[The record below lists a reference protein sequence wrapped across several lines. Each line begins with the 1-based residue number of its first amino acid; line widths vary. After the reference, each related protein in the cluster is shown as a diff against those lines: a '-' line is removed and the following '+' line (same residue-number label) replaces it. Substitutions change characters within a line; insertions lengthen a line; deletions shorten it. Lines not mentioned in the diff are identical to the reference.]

1 MSEDFVFDGWRRAD
15 GRMGIRNH
23 CLVLATVTCAAG
35 VVREVGRRLPN
46 AVTVEHAHGCGR
58 GGPDLGLQ
66 IKTLAGLVQNPNV
79 GAAVLVG
86 LGCEVVSAALLKG
99 VLARSGKPLETVVIQ
114 EVGGSRKAADEAED
128 VARRL
133 LGELETL
140 PRERGT
146 AADLMVGLECGGSD
160 TFSGL
165 TANPAVGKAADRL
178 VELGGTAI
186 LAETTEMIGALGPL
200 LKSAESEKVAAKL
213 KANVERQEARTRE
226 ILGPLAGTVLAPG
239 NVESGLTTIAE
250 KSLGCI
256 AKAGSSPIR
265 EVVDYGDRPSSKGL
279 VVMDTPGYDIESLA
293 GMAAAGAQAILFT
306 TGRGT
311 PVGFPAVPVI
321 KISSNS
327 ELFEAMPDDI
337 DLDAGTILVGKSIS
351 EVGEQVMDLLLRVA
365 RGERTRAEI
374 NGQAVFAI
382 AQEGPA
388 F

>member
-1 MSEDFVFDGWRRAD
+1 MNGEFIFQGWRRPD

-35 VVREVGRRLPN
+35 VVREVGQRLP
-46 AVTVEHAHGCGR
+46 AVVAVEHAHGCGR
-58 GGPDLGLQ
+58 AGADLGLQ

-99 VLARSGKPLETVVIQ
+99 TLARSGKPVETVVIQ
-114 EVGGSRKAADEAED
+114 EVGGSRKAADQAEAR
-128 VARRL
+128 ARRL
-133 LGELETL
+133 LGELESL
-140 PRERGT
+140 PRQKGT

-165 TANPAVGKAADRL
+165 TANPAVGKAVDRL
-178 VELGGTAI
+178 VEMGGTGI

-200 LKSAESEKVAAKL
+200 LKSAESDEVAVKL
-213 KANVERQEARTRE
+213 KARVERQEARARE
-226 ILGPLAGTVLAPG
+226 ILGPLAGAVLAPG

-265 EVVDYGDRPSSKGL
+265 EVVDYGDRPSRKGL
-279 VVMDTPGYDIESLA
+279 VVMDTPGYDIESMA

-337 DLDAGTILVGKSIS
+337 DLDAGSILAGESIS
-351 EVGEQVMDLLLRVA
+351 EVGERILALLLRVA
-365 RGERTRAEI
+365 RGQETRAEI

>member
-1 MSEDFVFDGWRRAD
+1 MSRDFVFQGWRRPD

-23 CLVLATVTCAAG
+23 CLILATVSCAGG
-35 VVREVGRRLPN
+35 VVREVSRRLP
-46 AVTVEHAHGCGR
+46 AVVPVDHAHGCGR

-66 IKTLAGLVQNPNV
+66 VKTLSGLVQNPNV

-86 LGCEVVSAALLKG
+86 LGCEVVSPTVLKG
-99 VLARSGKPLETVVIQ
+99 AASASGKPIEIVVIQ
-114 EVGGSRKAADEAED
+114 EAGGSRKAADEVETL
-128 VARRL
+128 ARRL
-133 LGELETL
+133 LGELEKL
-140 PRERGT
+140 PRETGT
-146 AADLMVGLECGGSD
+146 AADLTVGLKCGGSD

-165 TANPAVGKAADRL
+165 TANPAVGKATDRL
-178 VELGGTAI
+178 VEMGGTAI
-186 LAETTEMIGALGPL
+186 LGETTEMIGALGPL
-200 LKSAESEKVAAKL
+200 LKLAESEEVAARL
-213 KANVERQEARTRE
+213 KAKVERQEARARE
-226 ILGPLAGTVLAPG
+226 ILGPLAGRVIAPG

-265 EVVDYGDRPSSKGL
+265 EVLDYADRPSSKGL
-279 VVMDTPGYDIESLA
+279 VVMDTPGYDLETLA

-327 ELFEAMPDDI
+327 ELFAAMEDDI
-337 DLDAGTILVGKSIS
+337 DLDAGTILAGKSAA
-351 EVGEQVMDLLLRVA
+351 EVGEEILGLLLRVA
-365 RGERTRAEI
+365 RGERVKAEI
-374 NGQAVFAI
+374 NGQAVFAF

>member
-1 MSEDFVFDGWRRAD
+1 MSEEFVFQGWRRAD

-23 CLVLATVTCAAG
+23 CLVLATVICAAG
-35 VVREVGRRLPN
+35 VVREVGQRLP
-46 AVTVEHAHGCGR
+46 AVVAVEHAHGCGR

-86 LGCEVVSAALLKG
+86 LGCEVVSAALLKN
-99 VLARSGKPLETVVIQ
+99 VLASSGKPVETVVIQ
-114 EVGGSRKAADEAED
+114 EVGGSRKAADQAEAL
-128 VARRL
+128 ARRL
-133 LGELETL
+133 LGELEKL
-140 PRERGT
+140 PRQRGT

-178 VELGGTAI
+178 VEVGGTVI

-200 LKSAESEKVAAKL
+200 LKSAESEEVAAKL
-213 KANVERQEARTRE
+213 QAKVERQEARARE
-226 ILGPLAGTVLAPG
+226 ILGPLAHAVLAPG

-256 AKAGSSPIR
+256 TKGGSSPIR
-265 EVVDYGDRPSSKGL
+265 EVVDYGDRPTRKGL

-321 KISSNS
+321 KIASNS

-337 DLDAGTILVGKSIS
+337 DLDAGTILAGKSAS
-351 EVGEQVMDLLLRVA
+351 QVGEQILDLLLRVA
-365 RGERTRAEI
+365 CGEKAKAEI

-382 AQEGPA
+382 AQGGPA

>member
-1 MSEDFVFDGWRRAD
+1 MRGEFVFQGWRRAD

-23 CLVLATVTCAAG
+23 CLVLATVACAAG
-35 VVREVGRRLPN
+35 VVRQVGQRLP
-46 AVTVEHAHGCGR
+46 AVVAVEHAHGCGR

-86 LGCEVVSAALLKG
+86 LGCEVVSATLLKG
-99 VLARSGKPLETVVIQ
+99 TLARSGKLVETVVIQ
-114 EVGGSRKAADEAED
+114 EAGGSSRAADQAEAL
-128 VARRL
+128 ARRL
-133 LGELETL
+133 LGELEEL
-140 PRERGT
+140 PRQRGT

-165 TANPAVGKAADRL
+165 TANPAVGEAADRL
-178 VELGGTAI
+178 VELGGTVI

-200 LKSAESEKVAAKL
+200 LKLAESEEVAAKL
-213 KANVERQEARTRE
+213 KAKVERQEARARQM
-226 ILGPLAGTVLAPG
+226 LGPLADAVLAPG

-256 AKAGSSPIR
+256 TKGGSSPIR
-265 EVVDYGDRPSSKGL
+265 EVVDYGERPSRKGL
-279 VVMDTPGYDIESLA
+279 VVMDTPGYDIESMA

-327 ELFEAMPDDI
+327 ELFAAMPDDI
-337 DLDAGTILVGKSIS
+337 DLDAGTILAGKTARQ
-351 EVGEQVMDLLLRVA
+351 VGEQILGLLLRVA
-365 RGERTRAEI
+365 RGQKTKAEI
-374 NGQAVFAI
+374 NSQAVFAI

>member
-1 MSEDFVFDGWRRAD
+1 MSKEFVFQGWRRPD

-23 CLVLATVTCAAG
+23 CLVLATVSCAAA
-35 VVREVGRRLPN
+35 VVREVSRRLP
-46 AVTVEHAHGCGR
+46 AVVAVEHAHGCGR

-66 IKTLAGLVQNPNV
+66 VKTLAGLVQNPNV

-86 LGCEVVSAALLKG
+86 LGCEVTSPVVLKSAAS
-99 VLARSGKPLETVVIQ
+99 ASGKPVETVVIQ
-114 EVGGSRKAADEAED
+114 EVGGSRKATDLAETL
-128 VARRL
+128 ARRL
-133 LGELETL
+133 LDELEDL
-140 PRERGT
+140 PRQTGT
-146 AADLMVGLECGGSD
+146 AADLVVGLKCGASD

-178 VELGGTAI
+178 VELGATAI
-186 LAETTEMIGALGPL
+186 LGETTEMIGALGPL
-200 LKSAESEKVAAKL
+200 LKLAETEDVAARI
-213 KANVERQEARTRE
+213 KAKVERQEARAQQ
-226 ILGPLAGTVLAPG
+226 ILGPLAGRVIAPG

-250 KSLGCI
+250 KALGCI

-265 EVVDYGDRPSSKGL
+265 QVLDYGDRPSGNGL
-279 VVMDTPGYDIESLA
+279 VVMDTPGYDVETMA

-321 KISSNS
+321 KISSTS
-327 ELFEAMPDDI
+327 ELFEAMADDI
-337 DLDAGTILVGKSIS
+337 DLDAGTILAGNSAA
-351 EVGEQVMDLLLRVA
+351 EVGEEILELLLRVA
-365 RGERTRAEI
+365 AGEKVKAEI
-374 NGQAVFAI
+374 NSQAVFAF

>member
-1 MSEDFVFDGWRRAD
+1 MSGDFVFQGWRRPD

-23 CLVLATVTCAAG
+23 CLVLATVSCAGG
-35 VVREVGRRLPN
+35 VVREVSRRLP
-46 AVTVEHAHGCGR
+46 AVVTVEHAHGCGR

-66 IKTLAGLVQNPNV
+66 VKSLAGLVQNPNV

-86 LGCEVVSAALLKG
+86 LGCEVVSPTVLKG
-99 VLARSGKPLETVVIQ
+99 AASASGKPIEAVVIQ
-114 EVGGSRKAADEAED
+114 EVGGSRKAADQVEAL
-128 VARRL
+128 ARRL
-133 LGELETL
+133 IGELENL
-140 PRERGT
+140 PRETGT
-146 AADLMVGLECGGSD
+146 AADLTVGLKCGGSD

-165 TANPAVGKAADRL
+165 TANPAVGKVTDRL
-178 VELGGTAI
+178 VEMGGTAI
-186 LAETTEMIGALGPL
+186 LGETTEMIGALGPL
-200 LKSAESEKVAAKL
+200 LKLAESEEVAARL
-213 KANVERQEARTRE
+213 KAKVERQEARAQE
-226 ILGPLAGTVLAPG
+226 ILGPLAGRVIAPG

-256 AKAGSSPIR
+256 AKAGTSPIR
-265 EVVDYGDRPSSKGL
+265 QVLDYADRPSSKGL
-279 VVMDTPGYDIESLA
+279 VVMDTPGYDLETLA

-327 ELFEAMPDDI
+327 ELFAAMEDDI
-337 DLDAGTILVGKSIS
+337 DLDAGTILAGKSAA
-351 EVGEQVMDLLLRVA
+351 EVGEEILEFLLRVA
-365 RGERTRAEI
+365 CGERVKAEI
-374 NGQAVFAI
+374 NGQAVFAF

>member
-1 MSEDFVFDGWRRAD
+1 
-15 GRMGIRNH
+15 
-23 CLVLATVTCAAG
+23 
-35 VVREVGRRLPN
+35 VVP
-46 AVTVEHAHGCGR
+46 VEHAHGCGR

-66 IKTLAGLVQNPNV
+66 IKTLSGLVQNPNV

-86 LGCEVVSAALLKG
+86 LGCEILSVALLKG
-99 VLARSGKPLETVVIQ
+99 TLGSSGKPLETVVIQ
-114 EVGGSRKAADEAED
+114 DEGGSSKAADRAEAL
-128 VARRL
+128 AQRL
-133 LGELETL
+133 LGELEEL
-140 PRERGT
+140 PRLEGT

-178 VELGGTAI
+178 VELGGTVI

-200 LKSAESEKVAAKL
+200 LKSAETEEVAAKL
-213 KANVERQEARTRE
+213 RANVERQEARARE
-226 ILGPLAGTVLAPG
+226 ILGPLFEPGLAPG

-256 AKAGSSPIR
+256 AKGGSSPIR
-265 EVVDYGDRPSSKGL
+265 EVVGYGDRPSRKGL

-293 GMAAAGAQAILFT
+293 GMATAGAQAILFT

-311 PVGFPAVPVI
+311 PVGFSAVPVI

-337 DLDAGTILVGKSIS
+337 DLDAGTILAGRSAG
-351 EVGEQVMDLLLRVA
+351 EVGEEILGLLLRVA
-365 RGERTRAEI
+365 RGERTRAEV
-374 NGQAVFAI
+374 NGQAVFGI
-382 AQEGPA
+382 AQGGPA

>member
-1 MSEDFVFDGWRRAD
+1 MREEFVFQGWRRPD

-23 CLVLATVTCAAG
+23 CLVLATVACAAG
-35 VVREVGRRLPN
+35 VVREVGRRLPVVV
-46 AVTVEHAHGCGR
+46 AVEHAHGCGR

-79 GAAVLVG
+79 GAVVLVG

-99 VLARSGKPLETVVIQ
+99 ALARSGKPVETVVIQ
-114 EVGGSRKAADEAED
+114 QAGGSRKAADQAEAL
-128 VARRL
+128 ARRL
-133 LGELETL
+133 LGELEDL
-140 PRERGT
+140 PRESGT

-165 TANPAVGKAADRL
+165 TANPAVGEAADRL
-178 VELGGTAI
+178 VELGGTVI

-200 LKSAESEKVAAKL
+200 LKLAESEEVAAKL
-213 KANVERQEARTRE
+213 KAKVERQETRARA
-226 ILGPLAGTVLAPG
+226 ILGPLADAVLAPG
-239 NVESGLTTIAE
+239 NVESRLTTIAE

-256 AKAGSSPIR
+256 AKGGSTPIR
-265 EVVDYGDRPSSKGL
+265 EVVDYGERPSRKGL
-279 VVMDTPGYDIESLA
+279 VVMDTPGYDIESMA
-293 GMAAAGAQAILFT
+293 GMAAAGTQAILFT

-311 PVGFPAVPVI
+311 PAGFPAVPVI

-337 DLDAGTILVGKSIS
+337 DLDAGTILAGKTTRQ
-351 EVGEQVMDLLLRVA
+351 VGEEILDLLLRVA
-365 RGERTRAEI
+365 RGQETKAEI

>member
-1 MSEDFVFDGWRRAD
+1 MSEEFVFQGWRRPD
-15 GRMGIRNH
+15 GRIGIRNH
-23 CLVLATVTCAAG
+23 CLMLATVVCAAG
-35 VVREVGRRLPN
+35 VVREVSRRLP
-46 AVTVEHAHGCGR
+46 AVVAVEHAHGCGR

-86 LGCEVVSAALLKG
+86 LGCEVVSAGLLKG
-99 VLARSGKPLETVVIQ
+99 TLARSGKPLETVVIQ
-114 EVGGSRKAADEAED
+114 EVGGSSKAADQVEAL
-128 VARRL
+128 ARRL
-133 LGELETL
+133 LGDLENL
-140 PRERGT
+140 PRQRAT

-165 TANPAVGKAADRL
+165 TANPAVGKTADRL
-178 VELGGTAI
+178 VELGGTVI

-200 LKSAESEKVAAKL
+200 LKSAESEEVAAKL
-213 KANVERQEARTRE
+213 KAKVERQEARARE
-226 ILGPLAGTVLAPG
+226 ILGPLADAVMAPG
-239 NVESGLTTIAE
+239 NIESGLTTIAE

-256 AKAGSSPIR
+256 TKGGSSPIR
-265 EVVDYGDRPSSKGL
+265 EVVDYGDRPGGRGL

-337 DLDAGTILVGKSIS
+337 DLDAGTILAGESTS
-351 EVGEQVMDLLLRVA
+351 RVGEQILGLLLRVA
-365 RGERTRAEI
+365 RGQKTRAEI

-382 AQEGPA
+382 AQGGPA

>member
-1 MSEDFVFDGWRRAD
+1 MSGEFVFQGWRRAD
-15 GRMGIRNH
+15 GRVGIRNH
-23 CLVLATVTCAAG
+23 CVVLATVACAAG
-35 VVREVGRRLPN
+35 VVREVGRRLP
-46 AVTVEHAHGCGR
+46 AVVAVEHAHGCGR

-86 LGCEVVSAALLKG
+86 LGCEVLSAALLKVTLG
-99 VLARSGKPLETVVIQ
+99 SSGKPLETVIIQ
-114 EVGGSRKAADEAED
+114 DVGGSSKAADQAEAL
-128 VARRL
+128 ARRL
-133 LGELETL
+133 LGELEGL
-140 PRERGT
+140 PRDGGT
-146 AADLMVGLECGGSD
+146 AEDLMVGLECGGSD

-165 TANPAVGKAADRL
+165 TANLAVGKAADRL
-178 VELGGTAI
+178 VEMGGTVI
-186 LAETTEMIGALGPL
+186 LAETTEMIGALEPL
-200 LKSAESEKVAAKL
+200 LKSAGTEEVAAKL
-213 KANVERQEARTRE
+213 RAKVERQEARARE
-226 ILGPLAGTVLAPG
+226 ILGPLFDPGLAPG
-239 NVESGLTTIAE
+239 NIESGLTTIAE

-256 AKAGSSPIR
+256 AKGGSSPIR
-265 EVVDYGDRPSSKGL
+265 EVVDYGDRPSRKGL

-293 GMAAAGAQAILFT
+293 GMATAGVQAILFT

-337 DLDAGTILVGKSIS
+337 DLDAGTILAGKTTSQ
-351 EVGEQVMDLLLRVA
+351 VGEQILDTLLRVA

-374 NGQAVFAI
+374 NGQAVFGI
-382 AQEGPA
+382 AQAGPA

>member
-1 MSEDFVFDGWRRAD
+1 MSRQIAFQGWRRAD

-23 CLVLATVTCAAG
+23 CLVLSTVACASG
-35 VVREVGRRLPN
+35 VVREVGRRLPGVV
-46 AVTVEHAHGCGR
+46 AVEHPHGCGR

-79 GAAVLVG
+79 GATVLVG
-86 LGCEVVSAALLKG
+86 LGCEILSVALLKAT
-99 VLARSGKPLETVVIQ
+99 LAASGKPLESVIIQ
-114 EVGGSRKAADEAED
+114 DVGGSGKAADQAEAL
-128 VARRL
+128 ARRFL
-133 LGELETL
+133 DELEEM
-140 PRERGT
+140 PRQEGS
-146 AADLMVGLECGGSD
+146 AEDLMVGLECGGSD

-178 VELGGTAI
+178 VELGGTVI
-186 LAETTEMIGALGPL
+186 LAEVTEMIGALGPL
-200 LKSAESEKVAAKL
+200 LKAAESEDVAAKL
-213 KANVERQEARTRE
+213 RATVERREARARKV
-226 ILGPLAGTVLAPG
+226 LGPLFEPGLAPG
-239 NVESGLTTIAE
+239 NVESGLSSIAE

-256 AKAGSSPIR
+256 AKGGSSAIR
-265 EVVDYGDRPSSKGL
+265 DVVNYADRPRGKGL

-337 DLDAGTILVGKSIS
+337 DVDAGTILAGESAN
-351 EVGEQVMDLLLRVA
+351 EVGERILDTLRRVA
-365 RGERTRAEI
+365 GGERTRAEI
-374 NGQAVFAI
+374 NGQAVFGF

>member
-1 MSEDFVFDGWRRAD
+1 
-15 GRMGIRNH
+15 
-23 CLVLATVTCAAG
+23 
-35 VVREVGRRLPN
+35 
-46 AVTVEHAHGCGR
+46 
-58 GGPDLGLQ
+58 
-66 IKTLAGLVQNPNV
+66 
-79 GAAVLVG
+79 
-86 LGCEVVSAALLKG
+86 
-99 VLARSGKPLETVVIQ
+99 
-114 EVGGSRKAADEAED
+114 
-128 VARRL
+128 L
-133 LGELETL
+133 LGELESL
-140 PRERGT
+140 PREKGT

-165 TANPAVGKAADRL
+165 TANPAVGKAVDRL
-178 VELGGTAI
+178 VELGGTGI

-200 LKSAESEKVAAKL
+200 LKSAESDEVAAKL
-213 KANVERQEARTRE
+213 KANVERQEARARE
-226 ILGPLAGTVLAPG
+226 VLGPLAGAVLAPG

-265 EVVDYGDRPSSKGL
+265 EVVDYGDRPARQGL
-279 VVMDTPGYDIESLA
+279 VVMDTPGYDIESMA

-337 DLDAGTILVGKSIS
+337 DLDAGTILAGKSIS
-351 EVGEQVMDLLLRVA
+351 QVGEQILDLLLRVA
-365 RGERTRAEI
+365 RGQETKAEI
-374 NGQAVFAI
+374 NNQAVFAI
-382 AQEGPA
+382 AQGGPA

>member
-1 MSEDFVFDGWRRAD
+1 MSEDFVFQGWRRAD

-23 CLVLATVTCAAG
+23 CLVLATVACAAG
-35 VVREVGRRLPN
+35 VVREVGQRLP
-46 AVTVEHAHGCGR
+46 AVVAVEHAHGCGR

-79 GAAVLVG
+79 GAAVLVS

-99 VLARSGKPLETVVIQ
+99 ILASSGKPLETVVIQ
-114 EVGGSRKAADEAED
+114 DVGGSRKAADEAEAL
-128 VARRL
+128 ARRL
-133 LGELETL
+133 LGELENL
-140 PRERGT
+140 PRQRGT
-146 AADLMVGLECGGSD
+146 TADLMVGLECGGSD

-165 TANPAVGKAADRL
+165 TANPAVGKATDRL

-200 LKSAESEKVAAKL
+200 LKLAESEQVAAKL
-213 KANVERQEARTRE
+213 KANVERQEARAQE
-226 ILGPLAGTVLAPG
+226 VLGPLAGAVIAPG
-239 NVESGLTTIAE
+239 NVEGGLTTIAE

-256 AKAGSSPIR
+256 AKGGSSPIR
-265 EVVDYGDRPSSKGL
+265 EVVDYGDRPSRKGL

-337 DLDAGTILVGKSIS
+337 DLDAGTILAGKSTS
-351 EVGEQVMDLLLRVA
+351 QVGEQILGLLLRVA
-365 RGERTRAEI
+365 RGEKTKAEI

>member
-1 MSEDFVFDGWRRAD
+1 MSEDFVFQGWRRAD

-23 CLVLATVTCAAG
+23 CLVLATVACAAG
-35 VVREVGRRLPN
+35 VVREVWRRLPEVV
-46 AVTVEHAHGCGR
+46 AVEHAHGCGR
-58 GGPDLGLQ
+58 GGPDMGLQ
-66 IKTLAGLVQNPNV
+66 VKTLAGLVQHPNV
-79 GAAVLVG
+79 GAAVLVS
-86 LGCEVVSAALLKG
+86 LGCEVVSAGLLKG
-99 VLARSGKPLETVVIQ
+99 TLARSGKPLETVVIQ
-114 EVGGSRKAADEAED
+114 EMGGSRKAADQVED

-133 LGELETL
+133 LGELESL
-140 PRERGT
+140 PREKGT

-200 LKSAESEKVAAKL
+200 LKLAESQEVAAKL
-213 KANVERQEARTRE
+213 KANVDRQEARTRE
-226 ILGPLAGTVLAPG
+226 ILGPLAGIVLAPG

-256 AKAGSSPIR
+256 AKGGSSPIR

-327 ELFEAMPDDI
+327 QLFEAMPDDI
-337 DLDAGTILVGKSIS
+337 DLDAGSILAGKSIS
-351 EVGEQVMDLLLRVA
+351 EVGEQILDLLLRVA
-365 RGERTRAEI
+365 RGEKTRAEI

-382 AQEGPA
+382 AQGGPA

>member
-1 MSEDFVFDGWRRAD
+1 MSGEFVFQGWRRAD
-15 GRMGIRNH
+15 GRVGIRNH
-23 CLVLATVTCAAG
+23 CLVLATVACAAG
-35 VVREVGRRLPN
+35 VVREVGRRLP
-46 AVTVEHAHGCGR
+46 AVVAVEHAHGCGR

-79 GAAVLVG
+79 GAVVLVG
-86 LGCEVVSAALLKG
+86 LGCEVLSVALLKG
-99 VLARSGKPLETVVIQ
+99 TLAASGKPLETVVIQ
-114 EVGGSRKAADEAED
+114 DVGGSSKAADQAE
-128 VARRL
+128 VLAQRL
-133 LGELETL
+133 LGELEEL
-140 PRERGT
+140 PRHGGT
-146 AADLMVGLECGGSD
+146 AEDLMVGLECGGSD

-178 VELGGTAI
+178 VEMGGTVI

-200 LKSAESEKVAAKL
+200 LKSAGTEEVAAKL
-213 KANVERQEARTRE
+213 RAKVERQEARARE
-226 ILGPLAGTVLAPG
+226 ILGPLFDPGLAPG

-256 AKAGSSPIR
+256 AKGGSSPIR
-265 EVVDYGDRPSSKGL
+265 EVVDYGDRPSRKGL

-293 GMAAAGAQAILFT
+293 GMATAGVQAILFT

-337 DLDAGTILVGKSIS
+337 DLDAGTILAGKTTSQ
-351 EVGEQVMDLLLRVA
+351 VGEQILDTLLRVA
-365 RGERTRAEI
+365 GGERTRAEI
-374 NGQAVFAI
+374 NGQAVFGI
-382 AQEGPA
+382 AQGGPA

>member
-1 MSEDFVFDGWRRAD
+1 MSEDFVFQGWRRAD
-15 GRMGIRNH
+15 GRIGIRNH
-23 CLVLATVTCAAG
+23 CLVLATVACAAG
-35 VVREVGRRLPN
+35 VVREVWRRMP
-46 AVTVEHAHGCGR
+46 AVVAVEHAHGCGR

-114 EVGGSRKAADEAED
+114 EVGGSRKAADQVED

-133 LGELETL
+133 LGELEGL
-140 PRERGT
+140 PREKGT
-146 AADLMVGLECGGSD
+146 ADLMVGLECGGSD

-200 LKSAESEKVAAKL
+200 LKLAESEEVAAKL
-213 KANVERQEARTRE
+213 KANVDRQEARTRE
-226 ILGPLAGTVLAPG
+226 ILGPLAGIVLAPG

-256 AKAGSSPIR
+256 AKGGSSPIR
-265 EVVDYGDRPSSKGL
+265 EVVDYGDRPGRKGL

-327 ELFEAMPDDI
+327 QLFEAMPDDI
-337 DLDAGTILVGKSIS
+337 DLDAGSILAGKSIS
-351 EVGEQVMDLLLRVA
+351 EVGEQILDLLLRVA
-365 RGERTRAEI
+365 RGEKTRAEI

-382 AQEGPA
+382 AQGGPA

>member
-1 MSEDFVFDGWRRAD
+1 MSEGFVFDGWRRAD

-23 CLVLATVTCAAG
+23 CLVLATVACAAG

-46 AVTVEHAHGCGR
+46 VVAVEHAHGCGR

-114 EVGGSRKAADEAED
+114 EVGGSRKAADQAEAL
-128 VARRL
+128 ARRL
-133 LGELETL
+133 LGELESL
-140 PRERGT
+140 PREKGT

-200 LKSAESEKVAAKL
+200 LKSAESEEVAAKL

-265 EVVDYGDRPSSKGL
+265 EVVDYGDRPSRKGL

-293 GMAAAGAQAILFT
+293 GMAAAGAQVILFT

-337 DLDAGTILVGKSIS
+337 DLDAGAILAGKSIS
-351 EVGEQVMDLLLRVA
+351 EVGEQVLDLLLQVA

>member
-23 CLVLATVTCAAG
+23 CLVLATVACATG

-46 AVTVEHAHGCGR
+46 VVAVEHAHGCGR

-66 IKTLAGLVQNPNV
+66 MKTLAGLVQNPNV
-79 GAAVLVG
+79 VG

-114 EVGGSRKAADEAED
+114 EVGGSRKAADQVED

-133 LGELETL
+133 LGELESL
-140 PRERGT
+140 PREKGT

-200 LKSAESEKVAAKL
+200 LKLAESEEVAAKL
-213 KANVERQEARTRE
+213 KAKVERQEAWARE
-226 ILGPLAGTVLAPG
+226 ALGPLADVVMAPG

-250 KSLGCI
+250 KSLGCVT
-256 AKAGSSPIR
+256 KGGSSPIR
-265 EVVDYGDRPSSKGL
+265 EVVDYADRPGRKGL
-279 VVMDTPGYDIESLA
+279 VVMDTPGYDVESLA
-293 GMAAAGAQAILFT
+293 GMAAAGTQAILFT

-327 ELFEAMPDDI
+327 ELFKAMPDDI
-337 DLDAGTILVGKSIS
+337 DLDAGTILAGKSTS
-351 EVGEQVMDLLLRVA
+351 QVGEQIMGLLLRVA
-365 RGERTRAEI
+365 RGEKTRAEI

-382 AQEGPA
+382 AQQGPA

>member
-1 MSEDFVFDGWRRAD
+1 MSEGFAFQGWRRAD
-15 GRMGIRNH
+15 GRMGVRNH
-23 CLVLATVTCAAG
+23 CLVLATVACAAG
-35 VVREVGRRLPN
+35 VVREVWRRLP
-46 AVTVEHAHGCGR
+46 AVVAVEHAHGCGR

-66 IKTLAGLVQNPNV
+66 VKTLSGLVQNPNV

-86 LGCEVVSAALLKG
+86 LGCEVVSAGLLKG
-99 VLARSGKPLETVVIQ
+99 AVARSGKPLETVVIQ
-114 EVGGSRKAADEAED
+114 EVGGSRKAADRVEAL
-128 VARRL
+128 ARRL
-133 LGELETL
+133 LAELEEL

-165 TANPAVGKAADRL
+165 TANPAVGKAVDRL

-200 LKSAESEKVAAKL
+200 LKLAESEEVAAKL
-213 KANVERQEARTRE
+213 RANVERQEARTRE

-256 AKAGSSPIR
+256 AKGGSSPIR
-265 EVVDYGDRPSSKGL
+265 EVVDYGDRPSKKGL
-279 VVMDTPGYDIESLA
+279 VVMDTPGYDVESMA

-327 ELFEAMPDDI
+327 QLFQAMPDDI
-337 DLDAGTILVGKSIS
+337 DLDAGTILTGKSVG
-351 EVGEQVMDLLLRVA
+351 EVGEQILDLLLRVA
-365 RGERTRAEI
+365 RGDKTRAEI

-382 AQEGPA
+382 AQGGPA

>member
-1 MSEDFVFDGWRRAD
+1 MREEFVFQGWRRPG

-23 CLVLATVTCAAG
+23 CLVLATVACAAG
-35 VVREVGRRLPN
+35 VVREVGRRLPTVV
-46 AVTVEHAHGCGR
+46 AVEHAHGCGR

-99 VLARSGKPLETVVIQ
+99 ALARSGKPVETVVIQ
-114 EVGGSRKAADEAED
+114 QAGGSRKAADQAEAL
-128 VARRL
+128 ARRL
-133 LGELETL
+133 LGELEDL
-140 PRERGT
+140 PRQRGT

-165 TANPAVGKAADRL
+165 TANPAVGEAADRL
-178 VELGGTAI
+178 VELGGTVI

-200 LKSAESEKVAAKL
+200 LKLAESEEVAAKL
-213 KANVERQEARTRE
+213 KAKVERQEARARE
-226 ILGPLAGTVLAPG
+226 MLGPLADAVLAPG

-256 AKAGSSPIR
+256 AKGGSSPIR
-265 EVVDYGDRPSSKGL
+265 EVLDYGDRSNRKGL
-279 VVMDTPGYDIESLA
+279 VVMDTPGYDIESMA

-311 PVGFPAVPVI
+311 PAGFPAVPVI

-337 DLDAGTILVGKSIS
+337 DLDAGTILAGKTTRQVGDEIL
-351 EVGEQVMDLLLRVA
+351 DLLLRVA
-365 RGERTRAEI
+365 RGQETKAEI

-382 AQEGPA
+382 SQEGPA

>member
-1 MSEDFVFDGWRRAD
+1 MSEDFVFQGWRRAD
-15 GRMGIRNH
+15 GCMGIRNH
-23 CLVLATVTCAAG
+23 CLVLSTVACAAG

-46 AVTVEHAHGCGR
+46 VVAVEHAHGCGR

-114 EVGGSRKAADEAED
+114 EVGGSRKAADQAEAL
-128 VARRL
+128 ARRL
-133 LGELETL
+133 LGELESL
-140 PRERGT
+140 PRGKGT
-146 AADLMVGLECGGSD
+146 AADLTVGLECGGSD

-178 VELGGTAI
+178 VGLGGTAI

-200 LKSAESEKVAAKL
+200 LKSAGSQEVAAKL
-213 KANVERQEARTRE
+213 RANVDRQEARTRE

-256 AKAGSSPIR
+256 AKGGSSPIR

-293 GMAAAGAQAILFT
+293 GMAAAGAQVILFT

-327 ELFEAMPDDI
+327 QLFETMPDDI
-337 DLDAGTILVGKSIS
+337 DLDAGSILAGKSIG
-351 EVGEQVMDLLLRVA
+351 EVGEQILDLLLRVA
-365 RGERTRAEI
+365 RGEKTRAEI

>member
-1 MSEDFVFDGWRRAD
+1 MSGDFVFPGWRRPD
-15 GRMGIRNH
+15 GRLGIRNH
-23 CLVLATVTCAAG
+23 CLVLATVACAAG
-35 VVREVGRRLPN
+35 VVREVARRLPEVV
-46 AVTVEHAHGCGR
+46 AVEHAHGCGR

-66 IKTLAGLVQNPNV
+66 VKTLAGLVRNPNV

-86 LGCEVVSAALLKG
+86 LGCEVVSPALLK
-99 VLARSGKPLETVVIQ
+99 AAASASGKPLETVVIQ
-114 EVGGSRKAADEAED
+114 EAGGSRMAADQAEAL
-128 VARRL
+128 ARRL
-133 LGELETL
+133 LAELDNL
-140 PRERGT
+140 PREEGT
-146 AADLMVGLECGGSD
+146 AADLVVGLKCGGSD

-186 LAETTEMIGALGPL
+186 LGETTEMIGALGPL
-200 LKSAESEKVAAKL
+200 LKLAESELVAARL
-213 KANVERQEARTRE
+213 KAKVERQEERAQQ
-226 ILGPLAGTVLAPG
+226 ILGPLAGKVIAPG
-239 NVESGLTTIAE
+239 NVEGGLTTIAE

-265 EVVDYGDRPSSKGL
+265 EVLDYGDRPSRNGL
-279 VVMDTPGYDIESLA
+279 VVMDTPGYDVEAMA
-293 GMAAAGAQAILFT
+293 GMAAAGAQVILFT

-327 ELFEAMPDDI
+327 ELFEAMSDDI
-337 DLDAGTILVGKSIS
+337 DLDAGTILAGKSAGQ
-351 EVGEQVMDLLLRVA
+351 VGEEIIRLLLQVA
-365 RGERTRAEI
+365 RGEKVRAEV

>member
-1 MSEDFVFDGWRRAD
+1 MSAEFVFQGWRRAD
-15 GRMGIRNH
+15 GRMGVRNH
-23 CLVLATVTCAAG
+23 CLVLATVACASG
-35 VVREVGRRLPN
+35 VVREAGRRLPPVV
-46 AVTVEHAHGCGR
+46 AVEHAHGCGR

-66 IKTLAGLVQNPNV
+66 IKTLSGLVQNPNV

-86 LGCEVVSAALLKG
+86 LGCEVLSVSLLKG
-99 VLARSGKPLETVVIQ
+99 TLGSSGKPVETVVIQ
-114 EVGGSRKAADEAED
+114 DVGGSSKAADQAED
-128 VARRL
+128 LARRL
-133 LGELETL
+133 LAELDEL
-140 PRERGT
+140 PRQEGT

-178 VELGGTAI
+178 VELGGTVI

-200 LKSAESEKVAAKL
+200 LKSAETEEVAAKL
-213 KANVERQEARTRE
+213 RANVERQEARARE
-226 ILGPLAGTVLAPG
+226 ILGPLFEPGLAPG

-256 AKAGSSPIR
+256 AKGGSSPIR
-265 EVVDYGDRPSSKGL
+265 EVVGYGDRPTRKGL

-293 GMAAAGAQAILFT
+293 GMATGGAQAILFT

-337 DLDAGTILVGKSIS
+337 DVDAGTILAGKSADQ
-351 EVGEQVMDLLLRVA
+351 VGEQILDLLLRVA
-365 RGERTRAEI
+365 CGERTRAEV
-374 NGQAVFAI
+374 NRQAVFGI
-382 AQEGPA
+382 AQGGPA

>member
-1 MSEDFVFDGWRRAD
+1 MSEQFAFQGWRRAD

-23 CLVLATVTCAAG
+23 CLVLATVACAAG
-35 VVREVGRRLPN
+35 VVREVWRRLP
-46 AVTVEHAHGCGR
+46 AVVAVEHAHGCGR

-66 IKTLAGLVQNPNV
+66 VKTLSGLVQNPNV

-86 LGCEVVSAALLKG
+86 LGCEVVSAGLLKG
-99 VLARSGKPLETVVIQ
+99 AVARSGKPLETVVIQ
-114 EVGGSRKAADEAED
+114 EVGGSRKAADQVEAL
-128 VARRL
+128 ARRL
-133 LGELETL
+133 LGELEEL

-165 TANPAVGKAADRL
+165 TANPAVGKAADWL
-178 VELGGTAI
+178 VDLGGTAI

-200 LKSAESEKVAAKL
+200 LRLAESEQVAAKL

-256 AKAGSSPIR
+256 AKGGSSPIR
-265 EVVDYGDRPSSKGL
+265 EVVDYGDRPSRKGL
-279 VVMDTPGYDIESLA
+279 VVMDTPGYDVESMA

-327 ELFEAMPDDI
+327 QLFEAMPDDI
-337 DLDAGTILVGKSIS
+337 DLDAGTILAGKSVG
-351 EVGEQVMDLLLRVA
+351 EVGEQILDLLLRVA
-365 RGERTRAEI
+365 RGEKTRAEI

-382 AQEGPA
+382 AQGGPA

>member
-1 MSEDFVFDGWRRAD
+1 MSEGFVFDGWQRAD

-23 CLVLATVTCAAG
+23 CLVLATVACAAG
-35 VVREVGRRLPN
+35 VVREVGQRLP
-46 AVTVEHAHGCGR
+46 AVVAVEHAHGCGR

-66 IKTLAGLVQNPNV
+66 VKTLAGLVQNPNV

-86 LGCEVVSAALLKG
+86 LGCEVVSVGLLKG
-99 VLARSGKPLETVVIQ
+99 ILASSGKPLETVVIQ
-114 EVGGSRKAADEAED
+114 EVGGSRKAADEAEAL
-128 VARRL
+128 ARRL
-133 LGELETL
+133 LGELENL
-140 PRERGT
+140 PRQRGT

-165 TANPAVGKAADRL
+165 TANPAVGKATDRL

-213 KANVERQEARTRE
+213 KANVERQEARAQE
-226 ILGPLAGTVLAPG
+226 VLGPLAGAVIAPG
-239 NVESGLTTIAE
+239 NVEGGLTTIAE

-256 AKAGSSPIR
+256 AKGGSSPIR
-265 EVVDYGDRPSSKGL
+265 EVVDYGDRPSRKGL
-279 VVMDTPGYDIESLA
+279 VVMDTPGYDIESVA

-337 DLDAGTILVGKSIS
+337 DLDAGIILAGKSTG
-351 EVGEQVMDLLLRVA
+351 EVGEQVLDLLLRVA
-365 RGERTRAEI
+365 RGQKTKAEI